1 MVALFRDPLDW
12 VEAMRFEPHHAH
24 DHVNYPANFDK
35 ATADPDKW
43 WWELGD
49 RMTWKEFVTKP
60 WMGKRGT
67 MDATILQSSEQGV
80 QNAVCVDGYKWVDV
94 APCSKED
101 STFMKGLGE
110 YKYEFKFDGSERG
123 FNSILE
129 LRRDKVLNHLSVA
142 DFRGTRSFFSYRFED
157 LKENGTTGLLK
168 NIEKSTNLT
177 ANCDAIYGK
186 VKAHDGSIQSVASV
200 GVRRRR
206 LLPKVISIK
215 RELPEDYI
223 RYMNQFVDWE
233 VESKIGYFPRKI
245 EESAGDS

>member
-24 DHVNYPANFDK
+24 DHVNYPQNYNKTDAANV
-35 ATADPDKW
+35 DKW

-49 RMTWKEFVTKP
+49 RMTWREFVSKP
-60 WMGKRGT
+60 WMGTRGPN
-67 MDATILQSSEQGV
+67 DKIILQSELGV
-80 QNAVCVDGYKWVDV
+80 ENAVCVDGYKWVDV

-123 FNSILE
+123 FNGILE

-157 LKENGTTGLLK
+157 LKDNGTAGLLK
-168 NIEKSTNLT
+168 NIEKATDLT

-186 VKAHDGSIQSVASV
+186 VRDEGGSIKLATSV
-200 GVRRRR
+200 GVRRR
-206 LLPKVISIK
+206 LLPKVISMK

-233 VESKIGYFPRKI
+233 VESKIGYFPRKVA
-245 EESAGDS
+245 EGA